1 MSAEDEKFLE
11 RMNATL
17 IFSRNFSSSA
27 DIQYPVPLQSSTVR
41 PGGQQCKVEEFERI
55 VDLFESIALEKQP
68 YMSIDMSTVMPYD
81 EMAAHFGDALSG
93 ELVKIAAVVYSHWK
107 EQRVARGGSPI
118 IPILKVSPT
127 FITCAVCSD
136 LVAIV

>member
-11 RMNATL
+11 KMNATK
-17 IFSRNFSSSA
+17 
-27 DIQYPVPLQSSTVR
+27 R

-55 VDLFESIALEKQP
+55 MDLFESIALEKQP
-68 YMSIDMSTVMPYD
+68 YMAIDMSTVMPYD

-93 ELVKIAAVVYSHWK
+93 ELVKIAVVVYSHWK
-107 EQRVARGGSPI
+107 EQRVARGGNPI

-127 FITCAVCSD
+127 FIICAVCSD
-136 LVAIV
+136 LVATV